1 MNFSTLQDLVDEE
14 ILMDWNMFVE
24 QLPEFNQC
32 VLNNTDLIEI
42 DSVFNQLTE
51 QLINEP
57 NQLNNVS
64 SIVINESEFNH
75 EATVEP
81 IQVDES
87 LIGVRQQDL
96 LDPDTSLLNQE
107 IEFDALLDLSWFNPE
122 EMILD
127 YGELLIVD
135 VFNLLI

>member
-1 MNFSTLQDLVDEE
+1 M
-14 ILMDWNMFVE
+14 
-24 QLPEFNQC
+24 
-32 VLNNTDLIEI
+32 IEI
-42 DSVFNQLTE
+42 DSGFNQLTE

-87 LIGVRQQDL
+87 LIGVKQQDL

-107 IEFDALLDLSWFNPE
+107 IEFDALLDLSCFNPE
-122 EMILD
+122 EMILN
-127 YGELLIVD
+127 YGELLIID
-135 VFNLLI
+135 VWWREPLV

>member
-1 MNFSTLQDLVDEE
+1 MQNKQKISTLQDLVDEE

-57 NQLNNVS
+57 IQLNNVS
-64 SIVINESEFNH
+64 SIVINESEFNQV
-75 EATVEP
+75 ATVEP

-87 LIGVRQQDL
+87 
-96 LDPDTSLLNQE
+96 
-107 IEFDALLDLSWFNPE
+107 
-122 EMILD
+122 
-127 YGELLIVD
+127 
-135 VFNLLI
+135 